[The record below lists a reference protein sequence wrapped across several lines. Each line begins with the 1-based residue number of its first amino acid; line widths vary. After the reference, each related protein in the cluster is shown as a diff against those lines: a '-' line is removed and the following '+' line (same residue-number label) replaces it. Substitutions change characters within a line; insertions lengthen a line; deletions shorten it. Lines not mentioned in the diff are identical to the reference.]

1 VARLAGLP
9 KDVLDVAAIKST
21 QMEEEANRRKMAH
34 LSRLL
39 SSTLENDQSPN
50 AELLMAGLEMM

>member
-1 VARLAGLP
+1 LP

-39 SSTLENDQSPN
+39 TSTMENDQASN
-50 AELLMAGLEMM
+50 TELLMAGLDMM